1 MRSHPPGA
9 YVSTEVLGRLINI
22 SLRTSGFG
30 EDLCSVWVLMM
41 EFLNN
46 FFSTSQFI
54 PHGHCYLW
62 KPGLVWLHLVSDVLT
77 GLAYYSIPVMLVY
90 FVRKRRDVPF
100 GWIFLMFGTFIVACG
115 TTHLMDVW
123 TLWHPTYWLS
133 GLLKAIT
140 AFVSVLTAIELVP
153 LIPQAL
159 ALPSP
164 AQLEAAN
171 CQLAKEIAE
180 RIRTEEVLRESEQ
193 RWQLALRGNNDG
205 IWDWNVRANEV
216 FFSPRS
222 QEMLGYEDHE
232 ISNHLDPRLTRVHPN
247 DLDWVMQAVQD
258 HFAQKTPFYTTEY
271 RVLCKDGTYK
281 WILDRGQ
288 ALWDEDSNVVRMAGS
303 HTDITE
309 RKQAEEALNNLLNQ
323 LESKVEERTA
333 ELTKINES
341 LQTEIT
347 QRQRIEEALRE
358 SEQRFRAAFHQAAV
372 GIAHVATDGRWL
384 LVNQKLC
391 DILGYTPE
399 ELHLLTFQDITH
411 PDDLNTDLEYVDQIL
426 ADNIQ
431 TYSIEKRYFHKDSS
445 IIWVNLTVSLTR
457 EVCGDPKYF
466 ISVIE
471 DISERQA
478 AQRDRKQWEEQIQA
492 SLLEK
497 EVLLKEI
504 YHRVKNNL
512 QVISSLLNLQSAY
525 VKDKDDLVI
534 FQQSQQ
540 RIASMALVHEKLY
553 QSQDLARID
562 FGEYIRDLVA
572 SLFTAYE
579 VNEDAIAMTVN
590 IDDQVFLGLDT
601 AIPCSLIIHEL
612 VSNSLKYA
620 FPMGRNGTISIDF
633 KKNLDQELT
642 LVVSDNGI
650 GLPPNFDF
658 ENIASLGWELVD
670 AFTHQLSGNIN
681 IKSAIGLE
689 FQVTFPLP

>member
-1 MRSHPPGA
+1 
-9 YVSTEVLGRLINI
+9 
-22 SLRTSGFG
+22 
-30 EDLCSVWVLMM
+30 MM

-100 GWIFLMFGTFIVACG
+100 GWIFLMFGAFIVACG

-140 AFVSVLTAIELVP
+140 AFVSVLTAIQLVP

-171 CQLAKEIAE
+171 YQLAKEIAE

-205 IWDWNVRANEV
+205 IWDWNVKTNEV
-216 FFSPRS
+216 FFSVRWK
-222 QEMLGYEDHE
+222 EMLGYEDHE
-232 ISNHLDPRLTRVHPN
+232 ISNHLDECVTRVHP
-247 DLDWVMQAVQD
+247 DELDWVTQTIQQ
-258 HFAQKTPFYTTEY
+258 HFAQKTPFYTIEY
-271 RVLCKDGTYK
+271 RILCKDGTYK

-288 ALWDEDSNVVRMAGS
+288 ALWDEDGNVVRMVGS

-309 RKQAEEALNNLLNQ
+309 RKQAEEALSNLLNQ
-323 LESKVEERTA
+323 LEIIVEQRTA
-333 ELTKINES
+333 ELTRINQS

-347 QRQRIEEALRE
+347 ERHRMEQALRE

-372 GIAHVATDGRWL
+372 GIAHVAIDGKWL
-384 LVNQKLC
+384 LVNQRLC
-391 DILGYTPE
+391 NILGYTPE
-399 ELHLLTFQDITH
+399 ELQLLSFQDITH
-411 PDDLNTDLEYVDQIL
+411 PDDLSADLKYIDQIL

-431 TYSIEKRYFHKDSS
+431 TYSMEKRYFCKDTS
-445 IIWVNLTVSLTR
+445 IVWVNLTVSLMR
-457 EVCGDPKYF
+457 ELSGEPKYF
-466 ISVIE
+466 ISVVE

-512 QVISSLLNLQSAY
+512 QVISSLLSLQSAY
-525 VKDKDDLVI
+525 IKDKHDLVI
-534 FQQSQQ
+534 FKQSQQ

-553 QSQDLARID
+553 QSQDLARIN

-572 SLFTAYE
+572 SLFSAYE
-579 VNEDAIAMTVN
+579 VNEDAIALTIN
-590 IDDQVFLGLDT
+590 IDDHVFLGLDT

-620 FPMGRNGTISIDF
+620 FPSGRNGTIYIGI
-633 KKNLDQELT
+633 KKNNEDEAT

-650 GLPPNFDF
+650 GLPSNFNF
-658 ENIASLGWELVD
+658 KNMASLGWQLVD
-670 AFTHQLSGNIN
+670 ALTNQLGGNIN
-681 IKSAIGLE
+681 IQGARGVECEL
-689 FQVTFPLP
+689 TFALI

>member
-1 MRSHPPGA
+1 
-9 YVSTEVLGRLINI
+9 
-22 SLRTSGFG
+22 
-30 EDLCSVWVLMM
+30 MM
-41 EFLNN
+41 EFLHN

-62 KPGLVWLHLVSDVLT
+62 KPELVWLHLVSDVLT

-123 TLWHPTYWLS
+123 TLWYPTYWLS

-153 LIPQAL
+153 LIPKAL

-164 AQLEAAN
+164 AQLE
-171 CQLAKEIAE
+171 KEIAE
-180 RIRTEEVLRESEQ
+180 RILTEEVLRESKQ

-205 IWDWNVRANEV
+205 IWDWNVKTNEI
-216 FFSPRS
+216 FFSARWK
-222 QEMLGYEDHE
+222 EMLGYEDHE
-232 ISNHLDPRLTRVHPN
+232 ISNHLDERMKRVHPD
-247 DLDWVMQAVQD
+247 DLDWVTEAVQD
-258 HFAQKTPFYTTEY
+258 HFSQKTPFYTTEH

-288 ALWDEDSNVVRMAGS
+288 ALWDEDGNVVRMAGS

-309 RKQAEEALNNLLNQ
+309 RKQAEEAVISLLNQ
-323 LESKVEERTA
+323 LENMVEERTA
-333 ELTKINES
+333 ELTRINQS

-347 QRQRIEEALRE
+347 ERQRIEEALRE
-358 SEQRFRAAFHQAAV
+358 SEERFRATFHQAAV
-372 GIAHVATDGRWL
+372 GIAHVAIDGRWL
-384 LVNQKLC
+384 LVNQRLC
-391 DILGYTPE
+391 NILGYTPE
-399 ELHLLTFQDITH
+399 ELQLLTFQDITH
-411 PDDLNTDLEYVDQIL
+411 PDDINADLKYFYQIL
-426 ADNIQ
+426 ADDIQ
-431 TYSIEKRYFHKDSS
+431 TYSIEKRYFCKDSS
-445 IIWVNLTVSLTR
+445 MIWVNLTVSLMR
-457 EVCGDPKYF
+457 EPSGEPRYF
-466 ISVIE
+466 ISVVE

-478 AQRDRKQWEEQIQA
+478 ALRDRKQWEEQMQA

-512 QVISSLLNLQSAY
+512 QVISSLLSLQSAY
-525 VKDKDDLVI
+525 IKDKDDLVI

-553 QSQDLARID
+553 ESQDLAKIN

-579 VNEDAIAMTVN
+579 VNEDAIALVLN
-590 IDDQVFLGLDT
+590 IDKHIFLGLDT

-620 FPMGRNGTISIDF
+620 FPAGSNGTIYIEINQNKDR
-633 KKNLDQELT
+633 QVT
-642 LVVSDNGI
+642 LVVSDDGI
-650 GLPPNFDF
+650 GLPANFNF
-658 ENIASLGWELVD
+658 QKIASLGWQLVD
-670 AFTHQLSGNIN
+670 ALTNQLSGNIN
-681 IKSAIGLE
+681 IQGDMGVKC
-689 FQVTFPLP
+689 QVTFTLI

>member
-1 MRSHPPGA
+1 MIELLHN
-9 YVSTEVLGRLINI
+9 V
-22 SLRTSGFG
+22 
-30 EDLCSVWVLMM
+30 
-41 EFLNN
+41 
-46 FFSTSQFI
+46 FSTSKFI

-123 TLWHPTYWLS
+123 TLWYPTYWLS

-153 LIPQAL
+153 LIPKAL

-164 AQLEAAN
+164 AQLE
-171 CQLAKEIAE
+171 KEIAE
-180 RIRTEEVLRESEQ
+180 RILTEEVLRESKQ

-205 IWDWNVRANEV
+205 IWDWNVKTNEI
-216 FFSPRS
+216 FFSARWKK
-222 QEMLGYEDHE
+222 MLGYEDHE
-232 ISNHLDPRLTRVHPN
+232 ISNHLDERMKRVHPD
-247 DLDWVMQAVQD
+247 DLDWVTQAVQD
-258 HFAQKTPFYTTEY
+258 HFSQKTPFYTTEH

-288 ALWDEDSNVVRMAGS
+288 ALWDEDGNVVRMAGS

-309 RKQAEEALNNLLNQ
+309 RKQAEEAVSSLLNQ
-323 LESKVEERTA
+323 LENMVEERTA
-333 ELTKINES
+333 QLTRINQS

-347 QRQRIEEALRE
+347 ERQRIEEALRE
-358 SEQRFRAAFHQAAV
+358 SEERFRATFHQAAV
-372 GIAHVATDGRWL
+372 GIAHVAIDGRWL
-384 LVNQKLC
+384 LVNQRLC
-391 DILGYTPE
+391 NILGYTPE
-399 ELHLLTFQDITH
+399 ELQLLTFQDITH
-411 PDDLNTDLEYVDQIL
+411 PDDINADLKYFYQIL
-426 ADNIQ
+426 ANDIQ
-431 TYSIEKRYFHKDSS
+431 TYSIEKRYFCKDSS
-445 IIWVNLTVSLTR
+445 IVWVNLTVSLMR
-457 EVCGDPKYF
+457 EPSGEPRYF
-466 ISVIE
+466 IYVVE

-478 AQRDRKQWEEQIQA
+478 ALRDRKQWEEQMQA

-512 QVISSLLNLQSAY
+512 QVISSLLSLQSAY
-525 VKDKDDLVI
+525 IKDKHDLVI

-553 QSQDLARID
+553 ESQDLAKVN
-562 FGEYIRDLVA
+562 FGEYIRDLVV

-579 VNEDAIAMTVN
+579 VNEDAIALVLN
-590 IDDQVFLGLDT
+590 IDKHVFLGLDT

-620 FPMGRNGTISIDF
+620 FPVGRNGTIYIEI
-633 KKNLDQELT
+633 NQNQERQVT
-642 LVVSDNGI
+642 LVVSDDGI
-650 GLPPNFDF
+650 GLPPNFNF
-658 ENIASLGWELVD
+658 QKLASLGWQLVD
-670 AFTHQLSGNIN
+670 ALTNQLSGNIN
-681 IKSAIGLE
+681 IQGDMGVKC
-689 FQVTFPLP
+689 QVTFTLI